1 MDSSLYQNVLQGI
14 FSAAFLASI
23 LRVTTP
29 ILLPSLGCLIS
40 DRAGVVNIGMEG
52 TMLISAFTGVVFS
65 AYSTD
70 WFGAGPG
77 GTIGPWLGLFMGVL
91 IGMLIALLLGFF
103 HLKLKANLI
112 LSGIAINLLGQ
123 AGTVAVMYELTGD
136 RGNTKGSLNS
146 LSLPF
151 VQLPDF
157 LNDIP
162 VVSFFFKI
170 FDNQSIMIWIAFVAV
185 ILVWYFMYRTPTGV
199 HLRAVGRNPAAA
211 ASVGIPVN
219 RVRYLALALSGML
232 AALGGIHMSM
242 GYLDFFQA
250 NMTAGRGFIALAT
263 PYLGGGH
270 PIGTGLASLIFGF
283 FGALSIRIGTLKI
296 PSQLTDML
304 PYIATVMALVIY
316 ALQGQLTVRVRTRR
330 SAEGERFDAGFW
342 KAIQRLSVLHM
353 FMAMI
358 AVLGL
363 IICISMYSAPNGF
376 IGLNKGWGTAE
387 IHLYGGVIGL
397 ASLALILINLPFM
410 LDVERIGRKL
420 WYSAGASIAAL
431 WVYLGMLLVL
441 FIQTTSLKSA
451 SIPLGLGLGL
461 IAAAAIW
468 VQFGGRY
475 LVRSSQRQASA
486 AS

>member
-1 MDSSLYQNVLQGI
+1 
-14 FSAAFLASI
+14 
-23 LRVTTP
+23 
-29 ILLPSLGCLIS
+29 
-40 DRAGVVNIGMEG
+40 
-52 TMLISAFTGVVFS
+52 
-65 AYSTD
+65 
-70 WFGAGPG
+70 
-77 GTIGPWLGLFMGVL
+77 
-91 IGMLIALLLGFF
+91 
-103 HLKLKANLI
+103 
-112 LSGIAINLLGQ
+112 
-123 AGTVAVMYELTGD
+123 
-136 RGNTKGSLNS
+136 
-146 LSLPF
+146 
-151 VQLPDF
+151 
-157 LNDIP
+157 
-162 VVSFFFKI
+162 
-170 FDNQSIMIWIAFVAV
+170 
-185 ILVWYFMYRTPTGV
+185 V